1 MRAPSGRSI
10 ATSWSR
16 SPSPVASTSAIGH
29 LAWGKHRRP
38 CQIGDM
44 SRSSEPTDRQYS
56 ANNPIARRRRGCS
69 GRSGRRDHR
78 HKRQSA
84 EDPTGDRE
92 GPGCVH
98 PGRPAPEPSARSERQ
113 DLSWAIP
120 GPKPQEQERPPVSS
134 HQTFLTV
141 TGDLAAETE
150 RRNRHEPPVPCKGIP
165 RGNNDSHPGASIK
178 TPEASPDS
186 PSKEGRP
193 SGRLH
198 RQRGDVGAGYSP
210 STRAMDALGG
220 ETSTAISGKR
230 ASAAAGR
237 GKAWSKELAFTRG
250 YGRDRSS
257 PPQRAPGRAALRSAA
272 RATTNLDRGAEQID
286 DPDLR
291 NAEFCVERKLGAPI
305 VGERAFRHF
314 DKKETS
320 AAPGW
325 LAR

>member
-1 MRAPSGRSI
+1 MGYPQGRS
-10 ATSWSR
+10 R
-16 SPSPVASTSAIGH
+16 
-29 LAWGKHRRP
+29 K
-38 CQIGDM
+38 
-44 SRSSEPTDRQYS
+44 
-56 ANNPIARRRRGCS
+56 NKS
-69 GRSGRRDHR
+69 G
-78 HKRQSA
+78 
-84 EDPTGDRE
+84 P
-92 GPGCVH
+92 
-98 PGRPAPEPSARSERQ
+98 PA
-113 DLSWAIP
+113 
-120 GPKPQEQERPPVSS
+120 SS

-141 TGDLAAETE
+141 TGDFAAETE

-165 RGNNDSHPGASIK
+165 RAINSSYFGAEYQDPGSL
-178 TPEASPDS
+178 PDS
-186 PSKEGRP
+186 PSKDGRP

-305 VGERAFRHF
+305 VGE
-314 DKKETS
+314 
-320 AAPGW
+320 
-325 LAR
+325 